1 MMAHHH
7 NHAHGQHQHKGK
19 VSYLDS
25 PKRRAELPPEM
36 LLSFIPINAEAA
48 VLDFGAGTGYF
59 SIPAAKRVKGPVY
72 ALDLDDSM
80 LEMIQKKAQQE
91 NITNIVPIQGHTN
104 KIPLVDA
111 SIDVVIASLVLHEIH
126 PLAPTLT
133 QLKNVLKEGGHLIC
147 VELEPKAG
155 PGQHAPRIT
164 LAGMEQAITDAGLR
178 ITEKHFPAESL
189 YVLIAQ
195 KS

>member
-7 NHAHGQHQHKGK
+7 NHTHGQHQHKGK

-25 PKRRAELPPEM
+25 QKRREEMPPEK
-36 LLSFIPINAEAA
+36 LLNLIPIKQNATI
-48 VLDFGAGTGYF
+48 LDFGAGTGYF
-59 SIPAAKRVKGPVY
+59 SIPAAKLVDGPVY
-72 ALDLDDSM
+72 ALDLDNSM
-80 LEMIQKKAQQE
+80 LEMIRSKAQQE
-91 NITNIVPIQGHTN
+91 NITNIVPIQGHSD
-104 KIPLVDA
+104 KIPLPDA
-111 SIDVVIASLVLHEIH
+111 SIDVVIASLVLHEIQ
-126 PLAPTLT
+126 PIAPTLT
-133 QLKNVLKEGGHLIC
+133 QLKNVLKEGGYLIC

-164 LAGMEQAITDAGLR
+164 MAGMEQAITDAGLR

-195 KS
+195 KP

>member
-1 MMAHHH
+1 MAHHY

-25 PKRRAELPPEM
+25 PKRRAEFPPEM

-59 SIPAAKRVKGPVY
+59 SIPAAKLVDGPVY
-72 ALDLDDSM
+72 ALDLDNSM
-80 LEMIQKKAQQE
+80 LEMIRSKAQQK
-91 NITNIVPIQGHTN
+91 NITNIVPIQGRTD

-111 SIDVVIASLVLHEIH
+111 SIDVVIASLVLHEIQ

-178 ITEKHFPAESL
+178 ITEKYFPAESL